1 MAKLQESREYRSL
14 LIHTDAAARG
24 NRGEAGIGV
33 VISDSDG
40 KVVKEFGR
48 FIGTTTEH
56 VAAYSAL
63 IEALRSAAVLGA
75 QEVHVQSASDL
86 VVRQVTGAQEVRQGG
101 LQPLLIEARRLLLHF
116 RRWSVQLL
124 PRDASRRPG
133 ELANISIDRQ
143 RNK

>member
-1 MAKLQESREYRSL
+1 VAELQERGVHRTL
-14 LIHTDAAARG
+14 LIHTDATARG
-24 NRGEAGIGV
+24 NPGEAGIGV
-33 VISDSDG
+33 VITDSDG
-40 KVVKEFGR
+40 RIVKEFGR

-63 IEALRSAAVLGA
+63 IEALRSAAALGA
-75 QEVHVQSASDL
+75 EEVQVQAASEL
-86 VVRQVTGAQEVRQGG
+86 VVRQVGGSQEVRQGG
-101 LQPLLIEARRLLLHF
+101 LQPLLVEARRLLLRF
-116 RRWSVQLL
+116 KRWSLQIM

>member
-1 MAKLQESREYRSL
+1 MAELQERGVHRTL
-14 LIHTDAAARG
+14 LIHTDATARG
-24 NRGEAGIGV
+24 NPGEAGIGV
-33 VISDSDG
+33 VITDSDG
-40 KVVKEFGR
+40 RIVKEFGR

-63 IEALRSAAVLGA
+63 IEALRSAAALGA
-75 QEVHVQSASDL
+75 EEVQVQAASEL
-86 VVRQVTGAQEVRQGG
+86 VVRQVGGSQEVRQGG
-101 LQPLLIEARRLLLHF
+101 LQPLLVEARRLLLRF
-116 RRWSVQLL
+116 KRWSLQIM

>member
-1 MAKLQESREYRSL
+1 VAELQERGVHRSL
-14 LIHTDAAARG
+14 LIHTDATARG
-24 NRGEAGIGV
+24 NPGEAGIGV
-33 VISDSDG
+33 VITDSDG
-40 KVVKEFGR
+40 KIVKEFGR

-63 IEALRSAAVLGA
+63 IESLRAAAGLGA
-75 QEVHVQSASDL
+75 EEIHVQAASEL
-86 VVRQVTGAQEVRQGG
+86 VVRQVTGSQEVRQGG
-101 LQPLLIEARRLLLHF
+101 LQPLLIEARRLLLRF
-116 RRWSVQLL
+116 RRWSIQVL